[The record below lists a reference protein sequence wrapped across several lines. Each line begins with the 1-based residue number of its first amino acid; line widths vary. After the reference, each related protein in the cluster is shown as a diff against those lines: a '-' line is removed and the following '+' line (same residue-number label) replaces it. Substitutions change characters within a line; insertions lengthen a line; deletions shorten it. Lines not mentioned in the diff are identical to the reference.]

1 MNDALRVPTV
11 AIDAEIVCADGTWF
25 VGRIFLPA
33 ASSHHAGAMRP
44 DEWMNDTTPFF
55 PFLAANTS
63 VPVILNKSEVV
74 VLTVP
79 EFAHPP
85 EEDVGNP
92 VRRVQV
98 ECRERTLSGT
108 VIIDM
113 PEGHQRVLDYL
124 NRSEPFLIVH
134 DGDRTHLVRK
144 ARITRVLE
152 PREGE

>member
-1 MNDALRVPTV
+1 VSDTLRVPTV
-11 AIDAEIVCADGTWF
+11 AVDAEIVCADGTWF

-33 ASSHHAGAMRP
+33 ASQHHDGPMRP
-44 DEWMNDTTPFF
+44 DEWMNDASPFF
-55 PFLAANTS
+55 PFLAANAAA
-63 VPVILNKSEVV
+63 PVILNKTEVV

-79 EFAHPP
+79 EETHPP
-85 EEDVGNP
+85 EEDVGNL

-98 ECRERTLSGT
+98 ECRERTLSGN
-108 VIIDM
+108 VVIDM

-124 NRSEPFLIVH
+124 NRPEAFLIVH

-152 PREGE
+152 PQEG

>member
-1 MNDALRVPTV
+1 MNDTLRVPTV
-11 AIDAEIVCADGTWF
+11 ALDAEIVCADGTWF

-33 ASSHHAGAMRP
+33 ASEHHSGAMRP
-44 DEWMNDTTPFF
+44 DEWMNDASPFF
-55 PFLAANTS
+55 PFLPANAS
-63 VPVILNKSEVV
+63 EPVILNKTEVV

-79 EFAHPP
+79 EEAHPP
-85 EEDVGNP
+85 EEDMGNP

-98 ECRERTLSGT
+98 ECRERTLSGN

-124 NRSEPFLIVH
+124 NRPEAFLIVH

-152 PREGE
+152 PREA